1 VSQLINYDQRLRTD
15 DKRGDAKHVR
25 AISQGEA
32 LSHAQAV
39 MKANRKMNWELVDE
53 VEKPKI
59 LWARIAQ
66 VHEDTEVAQIAVRF
80 DTRQVSQSQPQIH
93 NLRLKPGLNH
103 HEGQN
108 SADTS

>member
-1 VSQLINYDQRLRTD
+1 MSQVILSTSKPQADEE
-15 DKRGDAKHVR
+15 RGDAKHVR

-80 DTRQVSQSQPQIH
+80 DTRQVS
-93 NLRLKPGLNH
+93 
-103 HEGQN
+103 
-108 SADTS
+108 